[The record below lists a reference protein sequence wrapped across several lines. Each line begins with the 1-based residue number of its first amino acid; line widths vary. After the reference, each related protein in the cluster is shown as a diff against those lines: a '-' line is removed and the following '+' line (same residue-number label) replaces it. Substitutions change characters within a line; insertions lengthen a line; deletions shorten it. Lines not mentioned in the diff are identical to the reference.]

1 MLSIFGAYGSAG
13 LFGVLVTGLIATGVY
28 AARLRRKVRQSQQI
42 AQSAPEIQRL
52 NRALSTLSR
61 CNEAVVHASDEA
73 WLVSRICEI
82 LVEVGGY
89 RLAWV
94 GYADAGDKN
103 VRVMAKSGLDEGYV
117 EQVQA
122 TWDDAERGC
131 GPIGTAIKTGD
142 ICVIRDLARDPRV
155 GPWRQDAVRHGYGSM
170 ISLPL
175 REGAHAIG
183 VLSIYASES
192 DAFDS
197 REVGLLEELAGD
209 LAYGIVALRN
219 QDERKE
225 AQAQLRLTAQ
235 RLGAILDRAPFG
247 IDLVDSSGHFL
258 EVNPAFQQI
267 TGYSAE
273 ELKGMTFYELTDP
286 ADRARNRELMVA
298 LHEGKLPF
306 HEIEKRYIRKDGSTI
321 WVRAATSKVDA
332 EHTMGIVEDITG
344 RKQAE
349 AQLQATTER
358 LHAVWEHAPVGIVVN
373 DREGRLVEC
382 NAAHQI
388 MCGYSMEELKGT
400 HFSNYTHPDDREKNL
415 ELFAELVSGARQSF
429 EVEKRYWRKD
439 GSIIWVRIISL
450 SPERRIQYGDRRG
463 HHRAQTGGRAAADDG
478 PPAASDPGTC
488 AVRNCHGQSGRPFW
502 GDECRVPAHDRLL
515 RGRTEANGME

>member
-1 MLSIFGAYGSAG
+1 MAGAKGPLWCDMHNIFGAYGSAG

-28 AARLRRKVRQSQQI
+28 AARLKRKVRQSQQI

-94 GYADAGDKN
+94 GYPDDKDAGDKN

-122 TWDDAERGC
+122 TWDDDERGR

-155 GPWRQDAVRHGYGSM
+155 GLWRQDAVRRGYGSM
-170 ISLPL
+170 TSLPL
-175 REGAHAIG
+175 REGVQAIG

-235 RLGAILDRAPFG
+235 RLGAILDRAPVG

-258 EVNPAFQQI
+258 EVNPAFQRI

-273 ELKGMTFYELTDP
+273 ELKGMTFYELT
-286 ADRARNRELMVA
+286 R
-298 LHEGKLPF
+298 
-306 HEIEKRYIRKDGSTI
+306 
-321 WVRAATSKVDA
+321 
-332 EHTMGIVEDITG
+332 
-344 RKQAE
+344 
-349 AQLQATTER
+349 
-358 LHAVWEHAPVGIVVN
+358 
-373 DREGRLVEC
+373 
-382 NAAHQI
+382 
-388 MCGYSMEELKGT
+388 
-400 HFSNYTHPDDREKNL
+400 
-415 ELFAELVSGARQSF
+415 SG
-429 EVEKRYWRKD
+429 
-439 GSIIWVRIISL
+439 G
-450 SPERRIQYGDRRG
+450 P
-463 HHRAQTGGRAAADDG
+463 RAQSGTDG
-478 PPAASDPGTC
+478 C
-488 AVRNCHGQSGRPFW
+488 AP
-502 GDECRVPAHDRLL
+502 
-515 RGRTEANGME
+515 